1 MKEMLP
7 YIAGIVVLSVVF
19 VLLVRAGV
27 FLKFSSYWAETMV
40 EMKKCTWPTW
50 DELVGSTA
58 VVTVA
63 VAIVGG
69 FTVFADFVI
78 SYIISHIV

>member
-1 MKEMLP
+1 MKELVP
-7 YIAGIVVLSVVF
+7 YIIGIVVLSVVF

-27 FLKFSSYWAETMV
+27 FLKFSGYWSETMV

-50 DELVGSTA
+50 EELVGSTA

-63 VAIVGG
+63 VVFIGG
-69 FTVFADFVI
+69 FTVGVDFLI
-78 SYIISHIV
+78 SFIISHIV